1 MGKDFVYGEL
11 IAEGVSMDYI
21 VCILA
26 ILIGNFVHQSALS
39 APDYSIALERA
50 YYQLGAVLVLWTT
63 RKLTSK

>member
-1 MGKDFVYGEL
+1 
-11 IAEGVSMDYI
+11 MDYI

-63 RKLTSK
+63 RKLISK